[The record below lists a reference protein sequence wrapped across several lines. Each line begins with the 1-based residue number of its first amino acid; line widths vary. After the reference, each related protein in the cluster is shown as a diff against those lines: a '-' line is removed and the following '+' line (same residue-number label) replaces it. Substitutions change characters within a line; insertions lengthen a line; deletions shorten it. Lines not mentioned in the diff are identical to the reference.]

1 MNRLYSSHSAQH
13 NEPTQRGCPESQCAM
28 FTAVIARSL
37 QQCSM
42 AGRRSPRFIASDRTE
57 IGLADDIGG
66 FNIDVCHYGLE
77 NGCV

>member
-1 MNRLYSSHSAQH
+1 
-13 NEPTQRGCPESQCAM
+13 M

-66 FNIDVCHYGLE
+66 FNIDVCHYTLE